1 MKNKKLRNLIIIVLI
16 IALIIVGIIIKN
28 TYANASES
36 KSKSKSN
43 ILIDDKIVNE
53 IQNTTENEIE
63 KNSIIQEIVFENN
76 EQEQIKQNNTKKD
89 VILIEDEPKEINENI
104 QEKKIDSSKNTEL
117 VNTTQTTIQENIVKE
132 EKPIQEK
139 EEEKEQTKQET
150 KIESIENETTIQK
163 CTDSKHGVGI
173 GNSNKW
179 FNSYNEAVSYYDN
192 LINDYSNKIHA
203 GEITLEEYNKKCP
216 YGYETWSCPYCG
228 KWTLNYYFR

>member
-28 TYANASES
+28 TYANA
-36 KSKSKSN
+36 SKSN

-89 VILIEDEPKEINENI
+89 VIPKEINENI

-139 EEEKEQTKQET
+139 EKEQTKQET

-203 GEITLEEYNKKCP
+203 GEIALEEYNKKCP